1 MPLLEQLNPLA
12 FRVSWNPP
20 VGASS
25 YESSTVYNI
34 SCQSVK
40 RGIDSPPP
48 ITTEPGQTNTT
59 VGNLAYGVI
68 YNCSIIAQ
76 LSQIASE
83 PAYFSIATM
92 EIGIIINTQVTYV
105 SQIILL

>member
-48 ITTEPGQTNTT
+48 ITTEPGQPILLLEIWPMVSSTT
-59 VGNLAYGVI
+59 VL
-68 YNCSIIAQ
+68 
-76 LSQIASE
+76 
-83 PAYFSIATM
+83 
-92 EIGIIINTQVTYV
+92 
-105 SQIILL
+105 